1 MVLMPISDIDFEPS
15 ETSVPWKIMKDNDI
29 EVVFA
34 TPSGKQ
40 GKADPRLLSGDG
52 LGIWKKI
59 LMADRET
66 IGFYSQMEQDP
77 RFRNPLKYEDIDPSR
92 YSAILLPG
100 GHAPGMKSYLE
111 SEALQKVI
119 VHFFNEHKPV
129 GAICHGVLACARSI
143 DPKTGKS
150 VLYHYKTTAL
160 LKRLEL
166 IAYYLT
172 CLWLKD
178 YYRTYPITVEDEV
191 ISFLAD
197 RKNFIHGNSGLFRDS
212 MKSQWHGFTV
222 RDRNYLSSRW
232 PGDVHRFAFDFLKL
246 IR

>member
-1 MVLMPISDIDFEPS
+1 MILMPISDIDFEPS
-15 ETSVPWKIMKDNDI
+15 ETSVPWRILKDNNI
-29 EVVFA
+29 EITFA

-40 GKADPRLLSGDG
+40 GMADPRLLSGDG

-59 LMADRET
+59 LMADRNT
-66 IGFYSQMEQDP
+66 IRYYSQMQQDE
-77 RFRNPLKYEDIDPSR
+77 RFRKPIRYEDIDPSE

-100 GHAPGMKSYLE
+100 GHAQGMKPYLE
-111 SEALQKVI
+111 SKTLQNVI
-119 VHFFNEHKPV
+119 VDFFNAHKPV

-150 VLYHYKTTAL
+150 VLYSYRTTAL

-212 MKSQWHGFTV
+212 MKSQWHGFSL

-232 PGDVHRFAFDFLKL
+232 PGDIYRFTFEFLKI